1 MLLFTVGLVIL
12 GTLVMLC
19 VSWEV
24 RTSGVMGLVWG
35 SDCSDAHMNDRVVL
49 SYSDSRFCI
58 YKVYVNALGMGFG
71 ALFRVL
77 GH

>member
-1 MLLFTVGLVIL
+1 MLLFPVGLVIL

-35 SDCSDAHMNDRVVL
+35 SDYSDAHMNDRVVL

-71 ALFRVL
+71 ALFHVL